1 MKVHNTLVPPSY
13 FFLQNA
19 PARPPALTFSYIV
32 HFADPDTLR
41 TLCLMEKRNL
51 YDIARDFLR
60 RTVTAIVRTDQIP
73 KPNLSS
79 FDSER
84 LSAMRSLSIVVDR
97 YFDVYLLLFVSV
109 FGFIIDTNHVCVSG
123 ASGPFIRSI
132 LENTKAFLVI
142 LESDRY
148 YAEPQDFVDMVHIVI
163 RDLRIS
169 R

>member
-109 FGFIIDTNHVCVSG
+109 FGFIIDTNHVC
-123 ASGPFIRSI
+123 
-132 LENTKAFLVI
+132 AFLVI